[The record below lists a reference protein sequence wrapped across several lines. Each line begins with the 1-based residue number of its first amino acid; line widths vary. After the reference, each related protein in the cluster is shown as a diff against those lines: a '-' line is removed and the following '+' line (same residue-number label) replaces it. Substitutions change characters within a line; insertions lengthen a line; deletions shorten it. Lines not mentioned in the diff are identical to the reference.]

1 LGYFGLFIA
10 QPILVYVSYFIIGFG
25 FSIAFTMYFA
35 LMPELFDYLE
45 CEIGQPVSGI
55 TSSLTQYLVKVGE
68 TFNNVAIAW
77 VLVIGQYDASLEVQK
92 AVTKLAIRLNIS
104 LLPGIIGLLGLACV
118 FFLDLEKLFP
128 AVQVALAKRR
138 GEVSTDKISE

>member
-1 LGYFGLFIA
+1 
-10 QPILVYVSYFIIGFG
+10 
-25 FSIAFTMYFA
+25 MYFA

-45 CEIGQPVSGI
+45 YEIGHPVSGI

-68 TFNNVAIAW
+68 TLNNVAIAW

-104 LLPGIIGLLGLACV
+104 LIPGIIGLLGLLCV
-118 FFLDLEKLFP
+118 FFLDLEKLYP
-128 AVQVALAKRR
+128 TVRAALNKRQGKVETENVQK
-138 GEVSTDKISE
+138 